1 VAEKKRGGLLRS
13 GFSFVLGSIAGV
25 VGGLLLAPRS
35 GKETCEKL
43 KVKGENLIGTSKKD
57 ILDKGEKL
65 KTKIS
70 EAADELKKKVEK
82 ITEVSKE
89 EVEKAEKTAEKIVK
103 PTQKKGRKK
112 SDES

>member
-1 VAEKKRGGLLRS
+1 MTEKKGGFLRS
-13 GFSFVLGSIAGV
+13 FFSFVTGAVAGAI
-25 VGGLLLAPRS
+25 GGLLLAPRS

-43 KVKGENLIGTSKKD
+43 KVKGEDLVGTSKKD

-70 EAADELKKKVEK
+70 EAAGELKKKVEK
-82 ITEVSKE
+82 IAEVSKE
-89 EVEKAEKTAEKIVK
+89 EVEKVEKTTKKIVK
-103 PTQKKGRKK
+103 PTQKKSRKK